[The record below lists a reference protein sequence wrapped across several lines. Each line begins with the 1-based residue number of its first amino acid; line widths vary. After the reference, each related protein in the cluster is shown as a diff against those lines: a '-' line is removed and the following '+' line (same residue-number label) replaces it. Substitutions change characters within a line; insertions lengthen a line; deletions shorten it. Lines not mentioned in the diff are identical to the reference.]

1 MGLTLLERLGEWNPQ
16 LFRELKGQLKRR
28 NVCLVVASSLLPQV
42 FILFMFEQLAG
53 DMQSS
58 AIFKVLNWLLPLLL
72 LFCGVYLLISNVGN
86 EQHRGTLNF
95 IRLSPQSSQSILSGK
110 LLGVPALLYL
120 GIALAMPLH
129 ATAGLLTGVPLG
141 WLLGVYLLW
150 IAGCALCYSAALL
163 ITLLNR
169 SPGGVQA
176 QAWAGSFLSALFGLF
191 YIGAIDSSFD
201 TYQLGYGLGHWQW
214 FLLPLSHAAG
224 LVCAWMLITLSVG
237 TYWVWQAANRLFQN
251 PNATLVSKRQSY
263 WLVGSIQV
271 WLLGF
276 AVPELHADPS
286 DVRFFIGSSFLLIL
300 NPLGFLVLSMALS
313 PHRQACTEWV
323 RYRHQNRST
332 QKGLVKRSLVQDLIW
347 GEKSSA
353 LVAIAINVA
362 ITTAIWLP
370 WILLW
375 HEESLHETIK
385 TQQMLLGWL
394 LSMNSILLY
403 AALIELTLFVK
414 AVKWLV
420 GIAAT
425 GVALLVLQLVLASVL
440 GIVPLNMPLLWVLS
454 PMPAI
459 AVAFVPTTTILLAW
473 LAQVAILGVFT
484 LQLVRQL
491 RKAGESTSKALLAG
505 R

>member
-1 MGLTLLERLGEWNPQ
+1 MGLTRLDRLGEWNPQ

-28 NVCLVVASSLLPQV
+28 NVYLVVASSLLPQL
-42 FILFMFEQLAG
+42 FIVVMFEHLVG
-53 DMQSS
+53 DMPWQ
-58 AIFKVLNWLLPLLL
+58 ATFKLLNWLLPLLL
-72 LFCGVYLLISNVGN
+72 LFCGVYLLISNLGN

-120 GIALAMPLH
+120 GIALAIPLH
-129 ATAGLLTGVPLG
+129 GVAGLATGVPLG

-150 IAGCALCYSAALL
+150 AAGCVLCYSTALL

-201 TYQLGYGLGHWQW
+201 TYQSGFGLGNWQW
-214 FLLPLSHAAG
+214 FLLPLSDRAG
-224 LVCAWMLITLSVG
+224 LVCAWTLITLSVG
-237 TYWVWQAANRLFQN
+237 TYWIWQAANRLFCN

-286 DVRFFIGSSFLLIL
+286 DVRFLIGSCFLFFF
-300 NPLGFLVLSMALS
+300 NPIGFLVLSMALS

-332 QKGLVKRSLVQDLIW
+332 QKGLVKRSLVQDLIS

-353 LVAIAINVA
+353 LVAIAINLL
-362 ITTAIWLP
+362 ITTAIWVP

-375 HEESLHETIK
+375 GDETSPQMIK
-385 TQQMLLGWL
+385 TQHVLLGWL
-394 LSMNSILLY
+394 LTMTSTLLY
-403 AALIELTLFVK
+403 AALIELMVFVK
-414 AVKWLV
+414 ALRWLV
-420 GIAAT
+420 GIALT

-440 GIVPLNMPLLWVLS
+440 GIVSLNMPLLWVLS
-454 PMPAI
+454 PVPAI
-459 AVAFVPTTTILLAW
+459 AVAFSPTTTIFLAW

-484 LQLVRQL
+484 LGLVRQL
-491 RKAGESTSKALLAG
+491 HKAGESTSKALLAG

>member
-1 MGLTLLERLGEWNPQ
+1 MGLTLLDRLGEWNPQ

-28 NVCLVVASSLLPQV
+28 NVYLVVASSLLPQV
-42 FILFMFEQLAG
+42 FILVMFKHVSG
-53 DMQSS
+53 DMAWQ
-58 AIFKVLNWLLPLLL
+58 AMFRLLNWLLPLLL
-72 LFCGVYLLISNVGN
+72 LFCGVYLLISNLGN

-95 IRLSPQSSQSILSGK
+95 IRLSPQSSRSILSGK

-120 GIALAMPLH
+120 GIALAIPLH
-129 ATAGLLTGVPLG
+129 GAAGLVTGVPLG

-150 IAGCALCYSAALL
+150 AAGCAVCYSAALL

-191 YIGAIDSSFD
+191 YIGAIDSSVD
-201 TYQLGYGLGHWQW
+201 AYQSGFGLGNWQW
-214 FLLPLSHAAG
+214 FLLPMSHDAG
-224 LVCAWMLITLSVG
+224 LVCAWALIALSVG
-237 TYWVWQAANRLFQN
+237 TYWIWQAANRLFRN

-276 AVPELHADPS
+276 AVPELHAVSS
-286 DVRFFIGSSFLLIL
+286 DVRFFIGTCFLLIF
-300 NPLGFLVLSMALS
+300 NPLGFLVLSMSLS

-323 RYRHQNRST
+323 RYRHQNRAIA
-332 QKGLVKRSLVQDLIW
+332 KGVVKRSLVQDLIS

-353 LVAIAINVA
+353 LVAIAINLI
-362 ITTAIWLP
+362 ITTAIWVP

-375 HEESLHETIK
+375 GDETSPQMIK
-385 TQQMLLGWL
+385 TQHVLLGWL
-394 LSMNSILLY
+394 LTMTSILLY
-403 AALIELTLFVK
+403 TALVELTVFVK
-414 AVKWLV
+414 ALRWIV
-420 GIAAT
+420 GIATT

-454 PMPAI
+454 PVPAI
-459 AVAFVPTTTILLAW
+459 AVAFAPTTTILMAW

-491 RKAGESTSKALLAG
+491 HKAGESTSKALLAG